1 MKTLFAPCKPGANH
15 YGNRW
20 RNDEMSTMKLKIEI
34 TGMSAG
40 VIPEKDGQDARSWVM
55 LMGKDGRN
63 RFAKAFLGGKA
74 AEEFSRQIK
83 ESLAPGED
91 ISSLR
96 PLYELEGSW
105 QSKEREHPETG
116 EVINDRSFRAKSFTP
131 IKGRDYEVAMIRRQA
146 FKSIKE
152 AEKQREAGDLAQAY
166 KIVASLVA
174 DLGHVDL
181 QLPELEEAMDAQP
194 SPDEVFGE
202 EAPSPEA
209 NADVNPEKAAADHYR
224 ADDVLK
230 GGPENEPKP
239 TEEMKQGLDA
249 TEAAEAAPV
258 EPEEAPETA
267 PVEEPAVEAAAEEEV
282 APEVENDASEL
293 EDAPAPSPRRGR
305 PGRPGRPGRAP
316 VAA

>member
-1 MKTLFAPCKPGANH
+1 
-15 YGNRW
+15 
-20 RNDEMSTMKLKIEI
+20 MKLKIEI

-40 VIPEKDGQDARSWVM
+40 VIEATEGREARSWVM

-116 EVINDRSFRAKSFTP
+116 EVVNDRSFRAKSFVP

-181 QLPELEEAMDAQP
+181 QLPDLEEAMDAQP

-209 NADVNPEKAAADHYR
+209 NAEANPEKAAADHYR
-224 ADDVLK
+224 ADDALK
-230 GGPENEPKP
+230 GEPENEPKP

-249 TEAAEAAPV
+249 AEEAVAEETADAAPA
-258 EPEEAPETA
+258 EPEEAPEPA
-267 PVEEPAVEAAAEEEV
+267 PVEESSAEV
-282 APEVENDASEL
+282 APEAEAAPETETDASEL

-305 PGRPGRPGRAP
+305 PGRPGRPGRSP
-316 VAA
+316 MAA